1 MGRSPSLSLCLCL
14 CFAACVLSRQ
24 GHTAEIVSLNF
35 NRTGN
40 QIITGS
46 FDHTVRVWDVRAP
59 KAAVHVLAGHHGEIS
74 STQYDY
80 SGDLCLSGSID
91 RTAKIW
97 DIGKGS
103 CVQTL
108 RGHNDE
114 ILDVSF
120 NSGGD
125 KVCPCV
131 RVCVC
136 GGLCRR
142 VCLHRFP
149 LSLVTQLVTASA
161 DGTARVYNTMT
172 GACQGVSLVR
182 CLCGSVCVS
191 VAVSVSASL
200 RLCACVCVS
209 VSVSVYA

>member
-136 GGLCRR
+136 AVVFVAVFVFTASLCLWLPSSSRLQQTALR
-142 VCLHRFP
+142 VCTTP
-149 LSLVTQLVTASA
+149 
-161 DGTARVYNTMT
+161 
-172 GACQGVSLVR
+172 
-182 CLCGSVCVS
+182 
-191 VAVSVSASL
+191 
-200 RLCACVCVS
+200 
-209 VSVSVYA
+209 